1 MVVNGVIQ
9 WSEQE
14 SMPENGTAKKKAKK
28 SAKAE
33 EASSTDD
40 AVEDRRLQLLRALVE
55 STLRRASAFS
65 AILLGEA
72 VRVLPLPCAVLLLQV
87 VTHFLRGLCA
97 ANDSEDGAQVATVPV
112 LDSRKVHLH
121 AYVTDEEI
129 KRAATWAEALLDGH
143 FSALALHAVSHAA
156 TRRALTYA
164 MGTISGAEDSSELVQ
179 STLGLWTHITRVI
192 HNGGQQ
198 VKPITSLYQ
207 VEQLD
212 LR

>member
-1 MVVNGVIQ
+1 MGGIIQ
-9 WSEQE
+9 YNEEEGSD
-14 SMPENGTAKKKAKK
+14 KKKAKK
-28 SAKAE
+28 GSKAVGTE
-33 EASSTDD
+33 
-40 AVEDRRLQLLRALVE
+40 EDRRLDLLRALVE
-55 STLRRASAFS
+55 GTLRRASAFS

-72 VRVLPLPCAVLLLQV
+72 VRLLPLPCAVLLLQV
-87 VTHFLRGLCA
+87 VTHFLRGLCSTTAIA
-97 ANDSEDGAQVATVPV
+97 AEDEGSSSVSVQVPV
-112 LDSRKVHLH
+112 LAVGKVHLH

-143 FSALALHAVSHAA
+143 FSALALHAVGHAA

-164 MGTISGAEDSSELVQ
+164 MGTISGAEEGSELVQ

>member
-1 MVVNGVIQ
+1 MVDGIIQ
-9 WSEQE
+9 WNEQAQDK
-14 SMPENGTAKKKAKK
+14 SSDKKKTPKK
-28 SAKAE
+28 
-33 EASSTDD
+33 ASKTED
-40 AVEDRRLQLLRALVE
+40 AGAGSEDRRLDLLRALVE

-72 VRVLPLPCAVLLLQV
+72 VRALPLPCAVLLLQV
-87 VTHFLRGLCA
+87 VTHFVRGLCSGA
-97 ANDSEDGAQVATVPV
+97 SDSEDATTTPV
-112 LDSRKVHLH
+112 LDTRKVHLH

-143 FSALALHAVSHAA
+143 FSALALHAVGHAG

-164 MGTISGAEDSSELVQ
+164 MGTINGAEDGSELVQ

>member
-1 MVVNGVIQ
+1 MVDGIIH
-9 WSEQE
+9 WSEQAQE
-14 SMPENGTAKKKAKK
+14 KATDKKKTPKK
-28 SAKAE
+28 ASKAE
-33 EASSTDD
+33 AASADT
-40 AVEDRRLQLLRALVE
+40 EDRRLDLLRALVE

-87 VTHFLRGLCA
+87 VTHFVRGLCGGA
-97 ANDSEDGAQVATVPV
+97 DSDEVSVTPV
-112 LDSRKVHLH
+112 VDTGKVHLH

-143 FSALALHAVSHAA
+143 FSALALHAVGHAG

-164 MGTISGAEDSSELVQ
+164 MGTISGAEDGSELVQ

>member
-1 MVVNGVIQ
+1 MVDGIIH
-9 WSEQE
+9 WSEQAQE
-14 SMPENGTAKKKAKK
+14 KATDKKKTPKK
-28 SAKAE
+28 ASKAE
-33 EASSTDD
+33 EVSAGS
-40 AVEDRRLQLLRALVE
+40 EDRRLDLLRALVE

-72 VRVLPLPCAVLLLQV
+72 VRALPLPCAVLLLQV
-87 VTHFLRGLCA
+87 VTHFVRGLCGGA
-97 ANDSEDGAQVATVPV
+97 DSDEVTTTPV
-112 LDSRKVHLH
+112 VDTRKVHLH

-143 FSALALHAVSHAA
+143 FSALALHAVGHAG

-164 MGTISGAEDSSELVQ
+164 MGTISGAEDGSELVQ

>member
-1 MVVNGVIQ
+1 MVGGIIQ
-9 WSEQE
+9 WAEQAE
-14 SMPENGTAKKKAKK
+14 EKAADKKKTPSKK
-28 SAKAE
+28 AAKAE
-33 EASSTDD
+33 EVSVGA
-40 AVEDRRLQLLRALVE
+40 EDRRLDLLRALVE

-87 VTHFLRGLCA
+87 VTHFVRGLCGGA
-97 ANDSEDGAQVATVPV
+97 SDNEDVSSTPV
-112 LDSRKVHLH
+112 LDTRKIHLH
-121 AYVTDEEI
+121 AYVTDEEV

-143 FSALALHAVSHAA
+143 FSALALHAVGHAG

-164 MGTISGAEDSSELVQ
+164 MGTISGAEDGSELVQ

>member
-1 MVVNGVIQ
+1 VVDGIIH
-9 WSEQE
+9 WSEQAQE
-14 SMPENGTAKKKAKK
+14 KATDKKKTPKK
-28 SAKAE
+28 ASKAE
-33 EASSTDD
+33 AASADT
-40 AVEDRRLQLLRALVE
+40 EDRRLDLLRALVE

-87 VTHFLRGLCA
+87 VTHFVRGLCGGP
-97 ANDSEDGAQVATVPV
+97 DSDEVSVTPV
-112 LDSRKVHLH
+112 VDTGKVHLH

-143 FSALALHAVSHAA
+143 FSALALHAVGHAG

-164 MGTISGAEDSSELVQ
+164 MGTISGAEDGSELVQ